1 MNALRTM
8 PHIFFRYYKCNNEVL
23 NMEKRT
29 QEEWRKLH
37 ENAIIA
43 ILSGKTANPVIGT
56 MSSIID
62 QAIWGADDLIKR
74 LKEREEKQCDHR

>member
-1 MNALRTM
+1 
-8 PHIFFRYYKCNNEVL
+8 
-23 NMEKRT
+23 MENKRT
-29 QEEWRKLH
+29 QEDWRRLH

-62 QAIWGADDLIKR
+62 QAIWGADELIKR
-74 LKEREEKQCDHR
+74 LKEREEKQ

>member
-1 MNALRTM
+1 
-8 PHIFFRYYKCNNEVL
+8 
-23 NMEKRT
+23 METKRT
-29 QEEWRKLH
+29 QEDWRKLH

-43 ILSGKTANPVIGT
+43 ILNGKSANPLIMS

-74 LKEREEKQCDHR
+74 LKEREEKQ

>member
-8 PHIFFRYYKCNNEVL
+8 PHIFFRFYYVKTNL
-23 NMEKRT
+23 QIMETKRT

-43 ILSGKTANPVIGT
+43 ILSGKCANPVIGT
-56 MSSIID
+56 MSYIID
-62 QAIWGADDLIKR
+62 QAIRGADLLIKE
-74 LKEREEKQCDHR
+74 LKEREETEQ

>member
-8 PHIFFRYYKCNNEVL
+8 PHIFFRFYCVKTNFR
-23 NMEKRT
+23 NMENKRT
-29 QEEWRKLH
+29 QEDWRKLH

-43 ILSGKTANPVIGT
+43 ILNGKCANPLIMS

-74 LKEREEKQCDHR
+74 LKEREEKQ

>member
-1 MNALRTM
+1 MHYGQCYT
-8 PHIFFRYYKCNNEVL
+8 FFFVFTNVKTNFRK
-23 NMEKRT
+23 MENKRT
-29 QEEWRKLH
+29 QEDWRKLH

-43 ILSGKTANPVIGT
+43 ILNGKCANPLIMS

-74 LKEREEKQCDHR
+74 LKEREEKQ

>member
-1 MNALRTM
+1 MHYVQCHTY
-8 PHIFFRYYKCNNEVL
+8 FFVFTNVKTNFR
-23 NMEKRT
+23 NMENKRT
-29 QEEWRKLH
+29 QEDWRRLH

-43 ILSGKTANPVIGT
+43 ILNGNCANPLIMS

-74 LKEREEKQCDHR
+74 LKEREEKQ

>member
-1 MNALRTM
+1 MNALHIM
-8 PHIFFRYYKCNNEVL
+8 PHVFFRFYYVKTNL
-23 NMEKRT
+23 QIMETKRT

-43 ILSGKTANPVIGT
+43 ILSGKCANPIIGT

-62 QAIWGADDLIKR
+62 QAIWGADLLIKELR
-74 LKEREEKQCDHR
+74 KREE

>member
-8 PHIFFRYYKCNNEVL
+8 PHIFFRFYYVKTNL
-23 NMEKRT
+23 QIMETKRT

-43 ILSGKTANPVIGT
+43 ILSGKCANPIIGT
-56 MSSIID
+56 MSYIID
-62 QAIWGADDLIKR
+62 QAIWGADLLIKE
-74 LKEREEKQCDHR
+74 LKEREETEQ